1 MIVSA
6 NWYHCSAALGIVF
19 KSASLQQQAGN
30 DYRKDFDCS
39 GLPLG
44 EYVLYIHVN
53 DKAFSEKCT
62 SNNEDATS
70 FINNKI
76 RLQSVAQYGLTI
88 FWRELK

>member
-30 DYRKDFDCS
+30 DYRK
-39 GLPLG
+39 
-44 EYVLYIHVN
+44 
-53 DKAFSEKCT
+53 KCT
-62 SNNEDATS
+62 SNSEDATS

>member
-53 DKAFSEKCT
+53 DKAFSEKVH
-62 SNNEDATS
+62 
-70 FINNKI
+70 KI